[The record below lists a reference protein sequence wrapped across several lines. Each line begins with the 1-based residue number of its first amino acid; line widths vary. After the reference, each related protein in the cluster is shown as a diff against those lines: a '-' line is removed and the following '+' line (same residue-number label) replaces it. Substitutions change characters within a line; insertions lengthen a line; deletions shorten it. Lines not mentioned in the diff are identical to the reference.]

1 MVPLGL
7 TPSRLL
13 VARLAGGSFLRLELV
28 IADGVLD
35 EDPEEVTGD
44 EVRRRHPLEFVH
56 EGGLAHL
63 IRLLEA
69 QEVADQAFTS
79 IRPQEIFPV
88 HVHTQPENSGVATH
102 LVVDLLV
109 RRFAIPNEVERVSVV
124 HAHPPVTNQSDT
136 VACRRPGLRPVL
148 LTLIV

>member
-79 IRPQEIFPV
+79 KNLIPV
-88 HVHTQPENSGVATH
+88 PCRKHAYEE
-102 LVVDLLV
+102 V
-109 RRFAIPNEVERVSVV
+109 RTEQRCEKNYAKNKK
-124 HAHPPVTNQSDT
+124 ADCQSHS
-136 VACRRPGLRPVL
+136 
-148 LTLIV
+148 